1 MYDYHL
7 RNANLSATSYSLK
20 EESFSDVLNSS
31 IYQLATE
38 TAIPIPGS
46 SETGVS
52 KFSRSLATVQPDAGT
67 IAVGM
72 ATEVN
77 LSLGKWTSNSK
88 YDLRS
93 QAMTILRPGLDTTK
107 AYEVSSAATED
118 TLSTSW
124 ANDRTKLELKDM
136 TSPRG
141 EEHAELY
148 GGPTHEANSKGDTIS
163 FGSDFKYWQ
172 PSTAASLDVVHS
184 GTGYDIPVRE
194 DSSLE
199 TMTNT
204 PSYWELVEM
213 ATTTMVSPIF
223 SLELPH
229 TITEDT
235 QTLKLASS
243 FISVQPKAELAGQ
256 HYTLPQR
263 WRDATPSPPD
273 PTVLD
278 ISRVVLT
285 SEEPTELFTTKKDS
299 KGVVHMLSEG
309 TGTTLASHP
318 FQDTVRVTLPVGPT
332 SPRMTHDDLHT
343 GVPTASPAIE
353 LFSVTSSQWKGDIP
367 MPLHA
372 TASLAETTKPER
384 TSVVTTHGS
393 VSMYITS
400 LDSSRTS
407 VPELSLE
414 MHSGAAEKARK
425 EQEALEVT
433 TLPRFSSSEEWQ
445 PDPKAVT
452 SSPASAS
459 IVDGI
464 EPPSLPSKDSDASAG
479 TTTFRTE
486 PRYKT
491 TSATT
496 VLLTTSKFLP
506 EESKSTCSHISC
518 LLRTIPS
525 SFTPSSAQLFLTS
538 QPYLTRN
545 VWVSTL
551 SPKDVR
557 KEKSTVGVGTKATS
571 TKAIITRIVTEGVAV
586 IPRGRSSEQ
595 PESKDP
601 VLREATTKENL
612 ISSKT
617 PLLLVPELHVLPL
630 SFRLTGM
637 DYLQSLENKTSGS
650 YKKLEKE
657 VQLTV
662 NKMLSTYEG
671 FLQTNIL
678 GFLNGSVV
686 VKSEVVFQRRV
697 PIPTPSDVIR
707 TIATEVERRAID
719 TFFDWRLDLQSLHSN
734 GFDVDNLEPE
744 KLAISF
750 TALELDSGGA
760 LGSVMNWNHLMLRR
774 LSRSFTALELDSGGA
789 LGGVMNWNHLVT
801 MLLGARYAVQNI
813 SFIESGNLQGGIDIN
828 GEVYIDTDIHVD
840 VGWALEALTEL
851 SNYSVDL
858 TSLSID
864 GSRLS
869 LQVFPISFLVTNRIF
884 NEKMMDRS
892 SVEHLNLVRDLSGVI
907 MHVLGK
913 YKSLLQVAIRE
924 ITGGSLVCHGDVI
937 FHHPAPTSKDI
948 LRTLALAV
956 GPKDYLDS
964 STLQVDPFS
973 FTVAGDV
980 LEPPFASL
988 GIPIYAVVI
997 LALFVLALIALPI
1010 LVLLPKMLG
1019 RKDKIIINRLRDL
1032 EGGIELFELD
1042 NPAFRPTLEE
1052 VHLEC
1057 LDTHM

>member
-1 MYDYHL
+1 MDSCVASRQAGPLADKLDSHRGSGKSRRGSLQNPAGLVAISKRLMLPIVLAVVPLVASTTAFNESHLAASHQTPPDRRPSSATPFSFQNFPNGWDVSNQDLNNGSVKGHPPWQAMGNANHSSTMVTYTYLTPTSPETLGSRPQGPTSPGGEPPATMDTGRKGLHSSSGTISHRSTNILSDSLPIWSSDSSSRKAFSDQMTMHPGQELDITEPVSRVPSTSVTPIPFSVRSSSSHSAKISSHPTLPPLRYFTDSTISRQFHTHPQVEPLKASLFPFASSPTTHSMSSPSTSMVGTQPDAKPFTQTEALLTSAVHYGASKRSFPLGPDLSSTITWINSSGQPSTNESITQWPQSSNKMYDYHL
-7 RNANLSATSYSLK
+7 RNANLSVTSYSPK
-20 EESFSDVLNSS
+20 EESSSDVSNSS

-38 TAIPIPGS
+38 TAIPITHSP
-46 SETGVS
+46 ETGVS
-52 KFSRSLATVQPDAGT
+52 TFSRSLATVQPDAGT

-72 ATEVN
+72 ATEAN
-77 LSLGKWTSNSK
+77 LSLGKQTSHSK

-93 QAMTILRPGLDTTK
+93 QAMPILSPGLDTTK

-124 ANDRTKLELKDM
+124 ANDRNKLELKDM

-148 GGPTHEANSKGDTIS
+148 GAPTHEANSKGDTIS

-223 SLELPH
+223 TLELPH

-243 FISVQPKAELAGQ
+243 FISVQPKAEFAGQ

-332 SPRMTHDDLHT
+332 SPGMTHDDLHT

-433 TLPRFSSSEEWQ
+433 TLPRFSSSEDWQ

-459 IVDGI
+459 IVDVI

-525 SFTPSSAQLFLTS
+525 SFTPSLAQLFLTS

-662 NKMLSTYEG
+662 ST
-671 FLQTNIL
+671 L
-678 GFLNGSVV
+678 
-686 VKSEVVFQRRV
+686 
-697 PIPTPSDVIR
+697 
-707 TIATEVERRAID
+707 ATFTYTCICIGESGY
-719 TFFDWRLDLQSLHSN
+719 FDSI
-734 GFDVDNLEPE
+734 PE
-744 KLAISF
+744 K
-750 TALELDSGGA
+750 
-760 LGSVMNWNHLMLRR
+760 
-774 LSRSFTALELDSGGA
+774 
-789 LGGVMNWNHLVT
+789 
-801 MLLGARYAVQNI
+801 
-813 SFIESGNLQGGIDIN
+813 
-828 GEVYIDTDIHVD
+828 
-840 VGWALEALTEL
+840 
-851 SNYSVDL
+851 
-858 TSLSID
+858 
-864 GSRLS
+864 
-869 LQVFPISFLVTNRIF
+869 
-884 NEKMMDRS
+884 
-892 SVEHLNLVRDLSGVI
+892 
-907 MHVLGK
+907 
-913 YKSLLQVAIRE
+913 
-924 ITGGSLVCHGDVI
+924 
-937 FHHPAPTSKDI
+937 
-948 LRTLALAV
+948 
-956 GPKDYLDS
+956 
-964 STLQVDPFS
+964 
-973 FTVAGDV
+973 
-980 LEPPFASL
+980 
-988 GIPIYAVVI
+988 
-997 LALFVLALIALPI
+997 
-1010 LVLLPKMLG
+1010 
-1019 RKDKIIINRLRDL
+1019 
-1032 EGGIELFELD
+1032 
-1042 NPAFRPTLEE
+1042 
-1052 VHLEC
+1052 
-1057 LDTHM
+1057 